1 MLRTK
6 EQYREKLYSMR
17 DNVYIGGKCLNR
29 SDPLVEGGINVIG
42 VTFDAAFNPE
52 TKDLVTATSHLN
64 GETISR
70 FLHIYQTQDD
80 LYKKQQMLRKL
91 CHVVG
96 GCIQRCMGTDGSNGL
111 YVTTKE
117 IDDKCGT
124 QYHERFKKWL
134 DNAQRHDLVV
144 NCAQTDVKGD
154 RSKRPSEQVDPDLY
168 VRVVERREDGV
179 VVCGCKAHNTIAPY
193 ADELLV
199 IPTRMMK
206 EDDADWAIA
215 FAIPADAEGVSL
227 VCRSTSSRPRKHL
240 DAPYNHYGMCD
251 SMTVFDHVFVP
262 NERIF
267 MNGEYKFAGRLAL
280 SFANNHRFSY
290 CGCKPAVTDVI
301 MGATA
306 LVADYNGIA
315 KAGHV
320 KDELTEMAIIA
331 ELVYGAGIAS
341 AATANVTS
349 SGAYEPNF
357 LYTNCGRYHAGMNI
371 YHEYDVLASIAGG
384 FPATMPPEDDYF
396 NPATKAYMD
405 KYIMRNPEY
414 SAEDTHRLFRFI
426 SDLSVSAHCG
436 VSQYAGVH
444 GGGSP
449 VMERI
454 GIRGFYDF
462 ESKKQII
469 RDLAGITANNS
480 LHEGVMGKK

>member
-6 EQYREKLYSMR
+6 EQYLEKLKGMR
-17 DNVYIGGKCLNR
+17 KNVYIGGRLLERDDELLK
-29 SDPLVEGGINVIG
+29 PGQNVIS
-42 VTFDAAFNPE
+42 VTFDAAFDPE
-52 TKDLVTATSHLN
+52 TKDLATATSHLN

-70 FLHIYQTQDD
+70 FLHIYQSPDD
-80 LYKKQQMLRKL
+80 LYKKQEMLRNL
-91 CHVVG
+91 CHEVG
-96 GCIQRCMGTDGSNGL
+96 GCIQRCMGTDGSNAL
-111 YVTTKE
+111 YVVTKE
-117 IDDKCGT
+117 CDEKMGT
-124 QYHERFKKWL
+124 NYHERFKKWL
-134 DNAQRHDLVV
+134 DNAQKQDLVV

-168 VRVVERREDGV
+168 LRIVKEDETGIWV
-179 VVCGCKAHNTIAPY
+179 SGCKAHNTIAPY

-199 IPTRMMK
+199 IPTRLMG
-206 EDDADWAIA
+206 EADADWAVA
-215 FAIPADAEGVSL
+215 FAVPADAEGLTL
-227 VCRSTSSRPRKHL
+227 VCRSTSCRPRKHL
-240 DAPYNHYGMCD
+240 DAPYNKFGLCD
-251 SMTVFDHVFVP
+251 SMSVFDNVFIP

-267 MNGEYKFAGRLAL
+267 MKREYKFAGRLAL

-341 AATANVTS
+341 AAKSHKTS

-405 KYIMRNPEY
+405 KYIMRNPEF

-462 ESKKQII
+462 ESKKEII
-469 RDLAGITANNS
+469 RKLAGIKS
-480 LHEGVMGKK
+480 K

>member
-6 EQYREKLYSMR
+6 EQYLEKLKGMR
-17 DNVYIGGKCLNR
+17 KNVYIGGKLLER
-29 SDPLVEGGINVIG
+29 DDELLKPGQNVIS
-42 VTFDAAFNPE
+42 VTFDAAFDPE
-52 TKDLVTATSHLN
+52 TKDLVTTKSHLN

-80 LYKKQQMLRKL
+80 LFKKQQMLRKL
-91 CHVVG
+91 CQEVG
-96 GCIQRCMGTDGSNGL
+96 GCIQRCMGTDGSNAL
-111 YVTTKE
+111 YVVTKE
-117 IDDKCGT
+117 CDEKMGT
-124 QYHERFKKWL
+124 NYHERFKKWL
-134 DNAQRHDLVV
+134 DNAQKNDLVV

-168 VRVVERREDGV
+168 LRIVKETEDGIYV
-179 VVCGCKAHNTIAPY
+179 SGCKAHNTIAPY

-199 IPTRMMK
+199 IPTRLMG
-206 EDDADWAIA
+206 EADADWAVA
-215 FAIPADAEGVSL
+215 FAVPADAEGLTL

-240 DAPYNHYGMCD
+240 DAPYNHFGLCD
-251 SMTVFDHVFVP
+251 SMSVFDNVFIP

-267 MNGEYKFAGRLAL
+267 MKREYKFAGRLAL

-331 ELVYGAGIAS
+331 ELVYGAGVAS
-341 AATANVTS
+341 AATAHKTS

-405 KYIMRNPEY
+405 KYIMRNPEF

-426 SDLSVSAHCG
+426 GDLSVSAHCG

-454 GIRGFYDF
+454 GIRCFYDF
-462 ESKKQII
+462 ESKNEII
-469 RDLAGITANNS
+469 RKLSGI
-480 LHEGVMGKK
+480 KK

>member
-6 EQYREKLYSMR
+6 QQYLEKLKGMR
-17 DNVYIGGKCLNR
+17 KNVYIGGKLLER
-29 SDPLVEGGINVIG
+29 DDELLQGGQNVIG
-42 VTFDAAFNPE
+42 VTMDAAFDPE
-52 TKDLVTATSHLN
+52 LKNLVTTTSHLN

-70 FLHIYQTQDD
+70 FLHIYQNQDD

-91 CHVVG
+91 CTDVG
-96 GCIQRCMGTDGSNGL
+96 GCIQRCMGTDGSNAL

-117 IDDKCGT
+117 CDLKYGT
-124 QYHERFKKWL
+124 NYHERFKAWL
-134 DNAQRHDLVV
+134 DNAQKQDLVV

-168 VRVVERREDGV
+168 VRIVERREDGIIV
-179 VVCGCKAHNTIAPY
+179 SGCKAHNTIAPY
-193 ADELLV
+193 ADEILV
-199 IPTRMMK
+199 MPTRLMG
-206 EDDADWAIA
+206 EADADWAVA
-215 FAIPADAEGVSL
+215 FAIPADAEGVTL
-227 VCRSTSSRPRKHL
+227 VCRSTSCRPRKHL
-240 DAPYNHYGMCD
+240 DAPYNHFGLCD
-251 SMTVFDHVFVP
+251 SMTVLDNVFVP

-267 MNGEYKFAGRLAL
+267 MCGEYKFAGRLAL

-320 KDELTEMAIIA
+320 KDELTEMAIMA

-341 AATANVTS
+341 ATTANQTA
-349 SGAYEPNF
+349 SGAWEPNF

-371 YHEYDVLASIAGG
+371 YHEYDILASIAGG

-462 ESKKQII
+462 ESKKEII
-469 RDLAGITANNS
+469 RKLAGIKS
-480 LHEGVMGKK
+480 K

>member
-6 EQYREKLYSMR
+6 EQYFEKLKGMR
-17 DNVYIGGKCLNR
+17 KNVYIGGRLLER
-29 SDPLVEGGINVIG
+29 DDPLLEGGENVIG
-42 VTFDAAFNPE
+42 MTFDTALDPE
-52 TKDLVTATSHLN
+52 TEDLVTATSHLN
-64 GETISR
+64 GEKISR
-70 FLHIYQTQDD
+70 FLHIYQNKED
-80 LYKKQQMLRKL
+80 LYKKQQMLRQL
-91 CHVVG
+91 CHIVG
-96 GCIQRCMGTDGSNGL
+96 GCAQRCMGTDGSNAL

-117 IDDKCGT
+117 IDDKMGT

-134 DNAQRHDLVV
+134 DYAQKNDLVV

-206 EDDADWAIA
+206 EDDKDWAIA

-227 VCRSTSSRPRKHL
+227 VCRSTSARPRKHI

-251 SMTVFDHVFVP
+251 SMTVLDHVFVP

-267 MNGEYKFAGRLAL
+267 MNGEFKFAGRLAL

-290 CGCKPAVTDVI
+290 CGCKPAVTDVL

-320 KDELTEMAIIA
+320 KDELTEMAIVA

-341 AATANVTS
+341 ATTANITS

-396 NPATKAYMD
+396 NPATKEYMD
-405 KYIMRNPEY
+405 KYIMRNPEFT
-414 SAEDTHRLFRFI
+414 AEQTHRLFRFI
-426 SDLSVSAHCG
+426 ADYSVSAACG
-436 VSQYAGVH
+436 VHQYAGVH

-469 RDLAGITANNS
+469 RDLAGITENCKFHKA
-480 LHEGVMGKK
+480 VMKK

>member
-6 EQYREKLYSMR
+6 EQYLEKLKGMR
-17 DNVYIGGKCLNR
+17 KNVYIGGKLLER
-29 SDPLVEGGINVIG
+29 DDELLKPGQNVIS
-42 VTFDAAFNPE
+42 VTFDAAFDPE
-52 TKDLVTATSHLN
+52 TKDLVTTKSHLN

-80 LYKKQQMLRKL
+80 LFKKQQMLRKL
-91 CHVVG
+91 CQEVG
-96 GCIQRCMGTDGSNGL
+96 GCIQRCMGTDGSNAL
-111 YVTTKE
+111 YVVTKE
-117 IDDKCGT
+117 CDEKMGT
-124 QYHERFKKWL
+124 NYHERFKKWL
-134 DNAQRHDLVV
+134 DNAQKNDLVV

-168 VRVVERREDGV
+168 LRIVKETEDGIYV
-179 VVCGCKAHNTIAPY
+179 SGCKAHNTIAPY

-199 IPTRMMK
+199 IPTRLMG
-206 EDDADWAIA
+206 EADADWAVA
-215 FAIPADAEGVSL
+215 FAVPADAEGLTL

-240 DAPYNHYGMCD
+240 DAPYNHFGLCD
-251 SMTVFDHVFVP
+251 SMSVFDNVFIP

-267 MNGEYKFAGRLAL
+267 MKREYKFAGRLAL

-331 ELVYGAGIAS
+331 ELVYGAGVAS
-341 AATANVTS
+341 AATAHKTS

-405 KYIMRNPEY
+405 KYIMRNPEF

-426 SDLSVSAHCG
+426 GDLSVSAHCG

-462 ESKKQII
+462 ESKKEII
-469 RDLAGITANNS
+469 RKLAGI
-480 LHEGVMGKK
+480 KK